1 MISIQ
6 QIIRSFDVAYWG
18 VLSDDI
24 LNAGLTFLRTEALVS
39 NPRESCQKVIEM
51 NQTQIPSYKQ

>member
-24 LNAGLTFLRTEALVS
+24 LNAGLTFLCTEALVS

-51 NQTQIPSYKQ
+51 NQT